1 MDRGTWRATVHRVPK
16 SWTQLNDSYYN
27 REKKKS
33 HILTSLNM
41 CLCDPCL
48 LIYSIIS
55 IRLIAR
61 CGIDEAKAYTFLKSK
76 GEDGEEDTKILS
88 V

>member
-1 MDRGTWRATVHRVPK
+1 MVTHSSILAGEFLTDRGTWRATVHRVPK

-48 LIYSIIS
+48 LICSIIS

-61 CGIDEAKAYTFLKSK
+61 CGIDEAKAYTF
-76 GEDGEEDTKILS
+76 
-88 V
+88 